1 MWFDTGHNNTLWV
14 LIEQSDGSL
23 KWTLGNDANDKIQN
37 GRIVLNGN
45 TTVNGDFK
53 VRGNN
58 VELTA
63 DTKIKGVLEVF
74 SNNEGIISYNG
85 VDEASSTQRIIIRGG
100 EIIFQEKV
108 NEE

>member
-1 MWFDTGHNNTLWV
+1 MTGGVTN
-14 LIEQSDGSL
+14 L
-23 KWTLGNDANDKIQN
+23 KWRLANDSLDKIN
-37 GRIVLNGN
+37 TGRVVLNAN
-45 TTVNGDFK
+45 TQINGDFK

-108 NEE
+108 